1 MGEQDRRDES
11 GRRTLW
17 THTSDELWTH
27 SIEGSTIRKLS
38 IRGKTWYVRHE
49 PGEPVWNFELYETL
63 GEARH
68 R

>member
-1 MGEQDRRDES
+1 MSE
-11 GRRTLW
+11 W

-49 PGEPVWNFELYETL
+49 PDEPVWDFELYETL
-63 GEARH
+63 GEARNA
-68 R
+68 